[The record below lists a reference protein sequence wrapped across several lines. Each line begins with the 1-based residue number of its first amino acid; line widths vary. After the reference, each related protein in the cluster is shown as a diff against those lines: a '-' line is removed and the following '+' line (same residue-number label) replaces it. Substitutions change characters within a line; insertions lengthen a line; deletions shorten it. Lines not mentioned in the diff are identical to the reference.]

1 MMNETKRHVID
12 TCVDTVVTVSWLVF
26 IYKMFRRII

>member
-1 MMNETKRHVID
+1 MMADKKSIETVAETVIQ
-12 TCVDTVVTVSWLVF
+12 VAWLVF